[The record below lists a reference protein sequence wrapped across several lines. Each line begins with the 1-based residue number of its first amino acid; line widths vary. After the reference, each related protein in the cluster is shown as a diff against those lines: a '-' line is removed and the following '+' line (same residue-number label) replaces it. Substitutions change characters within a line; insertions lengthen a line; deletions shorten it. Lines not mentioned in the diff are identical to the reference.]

1 MELSGTNC
9 TSSFEFNCENI
20 ETVQA
25 SIWWQV
31 KMVKN
36 WPNENYTKPKAN
48 LHYFQRGIRDFADLI
63 T

>member
-1 MELSGTNC
+1 MMELSGTNC

-36 WPNENYTKPKAN
+36 WPNENYTNQKQT
-48 LHYFQRGIRDFADLI
+48 YIISREG
-63 T
+63 